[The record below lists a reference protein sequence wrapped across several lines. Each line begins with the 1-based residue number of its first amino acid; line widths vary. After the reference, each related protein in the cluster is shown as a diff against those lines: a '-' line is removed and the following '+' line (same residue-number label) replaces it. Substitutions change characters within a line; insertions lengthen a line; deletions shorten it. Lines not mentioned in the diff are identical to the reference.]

1 MKILLVTP
9 PGNPEVIGGDDVF
22 IYEPLGLEYLASSVR
37 QDHDVS
43 IRDMRMERDVTLEQ
57 ILEQE
62 KPEVVGFTGDSPD
75 VPTLLDF
82 SKRVKTFDGSAH
94 VMVGGHHATF
104 RPFDFDVPDQIDS
117 IVLGEGVGQFRELIR
132 RLDQGESYNDVH
144 GIAYHDNG
152 KQIVTPK
159 ATKPEL
165 DEYLRPA
172 RDLVATHRSDYYDKL
187 MKPIAAVRSTV
198 GCPYRCSFCSLW
210 PFTDGHYLKR
220 EIERVVQ
227 EIQDIDEPNIFLTDD
242 EAMVDA
248 RRMTEFVKQVEEAK
262 LQKKFFM
269 YIRSDSIMRN
279 VELIERWADNGLSL
293 ALVGFESF
301 MESDLNDYN
310 KANTV
315 KNNLG
320 AIRLLQ
326 RLGVNIAAQ
335 IVIRPDYDKEDFARV
350 KQFVEEMEL
359 KTPTFTILTPLPG
372 TPLFEKMDREN
383 KLISRNWGHYDLM
396 HAVVPTKLPLEEFYK
411 EFFRLPHEQYIQ
423 SVVAA
428 REERPLREKLVQVRK
443 FRAVLLAQK
452 RKIKELEA
460 EGKTVDIEFP
470 SIEVPEGPE
479 AQAAMKLDSSA
490 EA

>member
-37 QDHDVS
+37 ENHDVS
-43 IRDMRMERDVTLEQ
+43 IRDMRMERDRTLEQ
-57 ILEQE
+57 ILEEE
-62 KPEVVGFTGDSPD
+62 KPDVVGFTGDSPD
-75 VPTLLDF
+75 VPTILDY
-82 SKRVKTFDGSAH
+82 SKKVKTFDGGTH

-117 IVLGEGVGQFRELIR
+117 IVLGEGVAQFRELIQR
-132 RLDQGESYNDVH
+132 IDQGQSYKDMN
-144 GIAYHDNG
+144 GIAYSDG
-152 KQIVTPK
+152 EQQIVTPK
-159 ATKPEL
+159 ATRPTL
-165 DEYLRPA
+165 DNYLRPA
-172 RDLVATHRSDYYDKL
+172 RDLVGAHRPHYYDKL

-227 EIQDIDEPNIFLTDD
+227 EIADIDEPNIFLTDD
-242 EAMVDA
+242 EAMVDS

-262 LQKKFFM
+262 LKKKFFM

-279 VELIERWADNGLSL
+279 VELIERWADAGLSL

-310 KANTV
+310 KANSV

-320 AIRLLQ
+320 AIKLLHK
-326 RLGVNIAAQ
+326 LGVNIAAQ
-335 IVIRPDYDKEDFARV
+335 IVIRPDYDHADFERV
-350 KQFVEEMEL
+350 KNFVEEMEL
-359 KTPTFTILTPLPG
+359 QTPTFTILTPLPG
-372 TPLFEKMDREN
+372 TPLFDKMDKEN

-443 FRAVLLAQK
+443 FRAVLMAQK

-470 SIEVPEGPE
+470 SIQVPEGPE
-479 AQAAMKLDSSA
+479 AQAAMQTAPA
-490 EA
+490 EE